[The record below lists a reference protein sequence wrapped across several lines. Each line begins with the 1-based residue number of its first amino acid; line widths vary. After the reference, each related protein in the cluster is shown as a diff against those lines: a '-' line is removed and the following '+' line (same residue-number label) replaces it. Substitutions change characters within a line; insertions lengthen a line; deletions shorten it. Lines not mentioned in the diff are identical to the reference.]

1 MRALRL
7 SALLA
12 FVAAVG
18 LPLSVTAESPILHRV
33 VVAGQAAPG
42 GGAFERFSI
51 EALPVVV
58 PVNSRGQVAFF
69 ATLLRSRASEGF
81 FLATGTRIDT
91 IAAEGDR
98 APEGGT
104 FSGFGRHPVPAL
116 NEAGNVAFA
125 AAVSGGKTV
134 EGIFA
139 TTGRR
144 LRAVAVVGSAAPSI
158 ASGTFANLDAPAL
171 NDRGDVAFLATVRRG
186 RESVEAVYLSS
197 GARLS
202 KVVAQGDPAPAGG
215 TFAGFGVP
223 ALNDS
228 GALAFAAVVE
238 GRAVPGGVF
247 VAKGGRTRM
256 LVGAGD
262 ESPIG
267 GIFAKFS
274 ERVALNSA
282 GAVAFTSLLKDAP
295 VAQAVFVVEGGRP
308 RKVVAIGDAAPGG
321 GVFSHFGL
329 WPALSAGGAV
339 GFTASVDRGVAEVA
353 AFVSTATD
361 LARIAAVGDALP
373 GGGTLSSFG
382 LYPALALSPSGGATF
397 ATAPSA
403 SGGGVEGIFLVP
415 PARAR

>member
-1 MRALRL
+1 MHARRL

-12 FVAAVG
+12 LVAAVG
-18 LPLSVTAESPILHRV
+18 VPRSVAAESRILQRV
-33 VVAGQAAPG
+33 VVAGQPAPG
-42 GGAFERFSI
+42 GGVFERFSV
-51 EALPVVV
+51 EVLPVVA
-58 PVNSRGQVAFF
+58 PVNSHGHVAFF
-69 ATLLRSRASEGF
+69 ATILRGRTSEGYF
-81 FLATGTRIDT
+81 RATGRRIDT
-91 IAAEGDR
+91 IAAQGDA
-98 APEGGT
+98 APGGGT
-104 FSGFGRHPVPAL
+104 FSGFGRHPIPAL
-116 NEAGNVAFA
+116 NEAGDVAFA

-144 LRAVAVVGSAAPSI
+144 LRAVAVVGGAAPGI

-186 RESVEAVYLSS
+186 RETVEAIYLSS
-197 GARLS
+197 GATLS
-202 KVVAQGDPAPAGG
+202 KIVAQGDPAPAGG
-215 TFAGFGVP
+215 AFAGFGVP
-223 ALNDS
+223 ALN
-228 GALAFAAVVE
+228 
-238 GRAVPGGVF
+238 
-247 VAKGGRTRM
+247 
-256 LVGAGD
+256 
-262 ESPIG
+262 
-267 GIFAKFS
+267 
-274 ERVALNSA
+274 
-282 GAVAFTSLLKDAP
+282 
-295 VAQAVFVVEGGRP
+295 
-308 RKVVAIGDAAPGG
+308 
-321 GVFSHFGL
+321 
-329 WPALSAGGAV
+329 AGGAV